1 MRLGVL
7 VGGILFPKHFL
18 LVLAAIRAF
27 IFLTCALQWGFLG
40 GSFIR
45 TLGFLCSGHK
55 FDS

>member
-27 IFLTCALQWGFLG
+27 IFLKCALQWGFLG
-40 GSFIR
+40 GSVVR
-45 TLGFLCSGHK
+45 TPGFLCSGHE